1 MIETNTP
8 QAAVR
13 DPVCG
18 MEIDPTQAFA
28 TRSVGEEM
36 FYFCSLRC
44 VEQFDREHT
53 GSATTGVSVT
63 DRLQRIDIPV
73 TDWNGRKGAAYLE
86 EQLLTLPGVT
96 QVSANPKTNLVRI
109 SYDSSQTD

>member
-8 QAAVR
+8 QTQAAVR
-13 DPVCG
+13 DPICG

-28 TRSVGEEM
+28 TRIVGEET

-53 GSATTGVSVT
+53 GSATTGVSDT
-63 DRLQRIDIPV
+63 GTLQRIE
-73 TDWNGRKGAAYLE
+73 LHC
-86 EQLLTLPGVT
+86 
-96 QVSANPKTNLVRI
+96 
-109 SYDSSQTD
+109 